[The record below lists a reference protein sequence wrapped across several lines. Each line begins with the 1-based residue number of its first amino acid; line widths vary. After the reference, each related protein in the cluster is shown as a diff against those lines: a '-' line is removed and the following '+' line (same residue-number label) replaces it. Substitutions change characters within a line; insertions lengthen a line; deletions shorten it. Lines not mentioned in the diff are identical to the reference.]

1 MSFVFSTLQAEGF
14 FNSNQMKKG
23 IKKLIDQY
31 QNKIAKTESKQELEV
46 LKVQI
51 LGRKGVVNQLF
62 GQIRNKNPEEKKVL
76 GQQLNTAKNKLENL
90 IDKQSKKV
98 SSHQTE
104 TFTRAETPSV
114 SLEKFGHLHPIT
126 ITENSINRLFQ
137 SLGFSI
143 YHGPEIE
150 TDEYCFER
158 LNVPKTHPARDLQ
171 DTIYIEEPEILL
183 RTQTSSVE
191 ARLLQNETPPFKAAF
206 PGRVYRNEK
215 VNKSNHF
222 IFHQYQ
228 GVAVDKDI
236 SLKDL
241 IGVFN
246 SLFKHLYGP
255 KVIARY
261 RCKYYPEVEPGL
273 GLDLQC
279 FQCRGKGCQLCKNT
293 GWIEM
298 GGAGIIHPYVMKISG
313 INSKKWRGF
322 AFGLGLDR
330 WVMAKYKISDIRT
343 LLGGNLAYQPNQK

>member
-1 MSFVFSTLQAEGF
+1 MPNLNKVFNRYQKKITSAE
-14 FNSNQMKKG
+14 NSRQ
-23 IKKLIDQY
+23 
-31 QNKIAKTESKQELEV
+31 LE
-46 LKVQI
+46 KVRI
-51 LGRKGVVNQLF
+51 EVLGRKGKINQLF
-62 GQIRNKNPEEKKVL
+62 SKIKTKPQEEKQSFGKE
-76 GQQLNTAKNKLENL
+76 LNRIKGKFENL
-90 IDKQSKKV
+90 IKSQSAKILPKK
-98 SSHQTE
+98 
-104 TFTRAETPSV
+104 RAGKRIEKTTV
-114 SLEKFGHLHPIT
+114 GLEKIGHLHPIT
-126 ITENSINRLFQ
+126 ITENEINSLFR
-137 SLGFSI
+137 SMGFSI
-143 YHGPEIE
+143 YDGPEIE

-191 ARLLQNETPPFKAAF
+191 ARLLEKEKPPFKAAF

-222 IFHQYQ
+222 IFHHYQ
-228 GVAVDKDI
+228 GVAVDRNI

-241 IGVFN
+241 IGVFQK
-246 SLFKHLYGP
+246 LFRQIYGT
-255 KVIARY
+255 KVKARY

-279 FQCRGKGCQLCKNT
+279 FQCHGKGCQLCKGG

-298 GGAGIIHPYVMKISG
+298 GGAGIIHPYVMEASG
-313 INSKKWRGF
+313 IDPKKWRGF

-343 LLGGNLAYQPNQK
+343 LLGGNLAYKPNR